1 MRGHHTTGRHGR
13 WCVAPSRRPRDAFA
27 RLSACARP
35 FSLECGR
42 HYGFISSVGTTRGL
56 ARQGQSQPEEGK
68 RRQRKEVPFSFVNH
82 WIGWLLPYLSLLASR
97 DEIILHLT
105 RSLVFGP
112 RWSIF
117 RSGLFTAPPNLD
129 TTFSSTNLDC
139 ALHEPDL
146 VETPSVLVVAPIL
159 FSRSSG
165 PKDQQST
172 CGSPAVYA
180 TT

>member
-1 MRGHHTTGRHGR
+1 MRTSLWLHLFCRDNEG
-13 WCVAPSRRPRDAFA
+13 PSQAGTISA
-27 RLSACARP
+27 R
-35 FSLECGR
+35 G
-42 HYGFISSVGTTRGL
+42 G
-56 ARQGQSQPEEGK
+56 EETA
-68 RRQRKEVPFSFVNH
+68 RKEVPFSFVNH